1 MVFQGKIPDE
11 TRAFVRIAKKYRGMR
26 QSEIMERCGVS
37 RSMVY
42 RILKG
47 VNTMQRSRARHK
59 RKLAGRPRKLSGRQ
73 ERLLLRQISTLR
85 EEDGNFTV
93 KRLMER
99 AGLNM
104 REVSCRTVQR
114 FLRSHGYR
122 YLNSR
127 KKGVLLN
134 TDFKRRVQFAKAMR
148 KDYNSSVWTEKI
160 AFYVDGVSFIHKN
173 NPYDQA
179 RAPKGKI
186 WCRPQEGLAR
196 GCTAKGAH
204 CGSGGRLVKFF
215 VAISYGKGVILC
227 EQYNSLNGRYFK
239 TLIER
244 EFQRMFRESQKA
256 SKLFIQDGDPSQ
268 NSALARAA
276 LKRVGAKLLAIPP
289 RSPDL
294 NPIENIFNIVKR
306 ILEADAIK
314 KNISYET
321 YEQFSERIVETFKKL
336 DHTLIDRTIASMN
349 KRIDAIIGNKGS
361 RTKY

>member
-1 MVFQGKIPDE
+1 MVFQGKIPEE
-11 TRAFVRIAKKYRGMR
+11 TRAFVRIARKYRGMK
-26 QSEIMERCGVS
+26 QNEIMERCGVS
-37 RSMVY
+37 RSTVY

-47 VNTMQRSRARHK
+47 EKTVQRSRVPDK
-59 RKLAGRPRKLSGRQ
+59 TKLAGRPRKLSTRQ
-73 ERLLLRQISTLR
+73 ERLLLRHITTLR

-93 KRLMER
+93 KRLMES
-99 AGLNM
+99 AGLKT
-104 REVSCRTVQR
+104 RDVSCRTVQR
-114 FLRSHGYR
+114 FLHSNGYR

-148 KDYNSSVWTEKI
+148 KDYNENVWTEKI
-160 AFYVDGVSFIHKN
+160 AFYLDGVSFIHKY
-173 NPYDQA
+173 NPCDQA

-186 WCRPQEGLAR
+186 WRKPHEGLAR

-204 CGSGGRLVKFF
+204 CGSGGRVAKFF

-227 EQYNSLNGRYFK
+227 EQYNSFNGRYFK

-244 EFQRMFRESQKA
+244 KFQRMFRESQKA
-256 SKLFIQDGDPSQ
+256 SRLFIQDGDPSQ
-268 NSALARAA
+268 NCALARAA

-321 YEQFSERIVETFKKL
+321 YEQFSARIVETFRKL
-336 DHTLIDRTIASMN
+336 DHTLIDSTIASMN

>member
-37 RSMVY
+37 RSTVY

-47 VNTMQRSRARHK
+47 VNIMQRSRARHK

-148 KDYNSSVWTEKI
+148 KDYNSSVWTEKNCLLRRWGE
-160 AFYVDGVSFIHKN
+160 FY
-173 NPYDQA
+173 
-179 RAPKGKI
+179 
-186 WCRPQEGLAR
+186 
-196 GCTAKGAH
+196 
-204 CGSGGRLVKFF
+204 
-215 VAISYGKGVILC
+215 
-227 EQYNSLNGRYFK
+227 
-239 TLIER
+239 
-244 EFQRMFRESQKA
+244 SQ
-256 SKLFIQDGDPSQ
+256 I
-268 NSALARAA
+268 
-276 LKRVGAKLLAIPP
+276 
-289 RSPDL
+289 
-294 NPIENIFNIVKR
+294 
-306 ILEADAIK
+306 
-314 KNISYET
+314 
-321 YEQFSERIVETFKKL
+321 
-336 DHTLIDRTIASMN
+336 
-349 KRIDAIIGNKGS
+349 
-361 RTKY
+361 

>member
-1 MVFQGKIPDE
+1 
-11 TRAFVRIAKKYRGMR
+11 
-26 QSEIMERCGVS
+26 MERVG
-37 RSMVY
+37 
-42 RILKG
+42 LK
-47 VNTMQRSRARHK
+47 MS
-59 RKLAGRPRKLSGRQ
+59 
-73 ERLLLRQISTLR
+73 
-85 EEDGNFTV
+85 
-93 KRLMER
+93 
-99 AGLNM
+99 
-104 REVSCRTVQR
+104 EVSCRTVQR
-114 FLRSHGYR
+114 FLHSHGYR

-134 TDFKRRVQFAKAMR
+134 TDFKRRFKFAKAIR
-148 KDYNSSVWTEKI
+148 KDYNKNVWTEKI
-160 AFYVDGVSFIHKN
+160 AFYLDGVSFIHKY

-186 WCRPQEGLAR
+186 WRKPQEGLAR

-204 CGSGGRLVKFF
+204 CGSGGRVAKFF

-244 EFQRMFRESQKA
+244 EFQRMFRESQKS

-268 NSALARAA
+268 NSALARTA
-276 LKRVGAKLLAIPP
+276 LKKVGAKLLAIPP

-294 NPIENIFNIVKR
+294 NPIENIFHLVKK
-306 ILEADAIK
+306 ILDADAM
-314 KNISYET
+314 KNNIRYET
-321 YEQFSERIVETFKKL
+321 YEQFSARIVETFKEL
-336 DHTLIDRTIASMN
+336 DHTLIDRTIASMP